1 MKRIG
6 ISSDCMCDLP
16 EEYLKENDIGIVYF
30 YITTSTGRFR
40 DGYEITSGNILEYL
54 ENGGEKSD
62 TAPPSIEE
70 FKKLFE
76 KMLKRYDE
84 IVHFA
89 ISQKLDNG
97 FENAVNAAKLIGENK
112 ITIVDSGHLSTGI
125 GHMVINAVDMRD
137 RGCSSAEIEEASK
150 AIRERISTTFMTK
163 NVEYLYR
170 NGRVSKWVNK
180 LCKAFMLYPI
190 LTMKNGYITLK
201 SIGFGSYE
209 NALTRYVRKE
219 LKHSKNIDKK
229 RLFITHAGCTV
240 KTISQVKTEVEK
252 LCKFDE
258 MIVTKASATISGN
271 CGPDTIG
278 VLFVRTGE

>member
-16 EEYLKENDIGIVYF
+16 EDYLNENDIGIVYF

-62 TAPPSIEE
+62 TAPPSTEE

-76 KMLKRYDE
+76 KMLNRYDE

-89 ISQKLDNG
+89 ISKNLDNG
-97 FENAVNAAKLIGENK
+97 FENAVSAANLIGENK
-112 ITIVDSGHLSTGI
+112 ITIVDSAHLSTGI

-137 RGCSSAEIEEASK
+137 RGCSSDEIAEASK
-150 AIRERISTTFMTK
+150 AMRERISTTFITK
-163 NVEYLYR
+163 NTEYLYR

-180 LCKAFMLYPI
+180 LCETFMLYPV

-201 SIGFGSYE
+201 SIGFGNYE
-209 NALTRYVRKE
+209 NALLRYVRKE
-219 LKHSKNIDKK
+219 LRHSQNIDKK

-258 MIVTKASATISGN
+258 ITVTKASATISGN